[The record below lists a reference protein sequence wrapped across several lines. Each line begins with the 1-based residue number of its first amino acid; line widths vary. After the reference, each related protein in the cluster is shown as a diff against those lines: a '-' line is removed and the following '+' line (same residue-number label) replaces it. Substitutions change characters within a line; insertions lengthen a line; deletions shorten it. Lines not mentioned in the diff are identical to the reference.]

1 VEIKIKRARAGGW
14 LTGSALLFLG
24 FFSLALVIANLGRA
38 QTNPPQAVAAPG
50 SGMTEEQVALQRKL
64 GVATAAAQKD
74 PQVEAA
80 FQRAVKALRESD
92 ELMYKKIKQIDP
104 ALTEVVDQILKAK
117 YPDLGKGK

>member
-1 VEIKIKRARAGGW
+1 MEIKIKRARAGGW

-24 FFSLALVIANLGRA
+24 FFSLVIANLGRA
-38 QTNPPQAVAAPG
+38 QTNPVKPPPPAPG

-64 GVATAAAQKD
+64 GLATAAARKD

-80 FQRAVKALRESD
+80 FQKVIKALRESD

-104 ALTEVVDQILKAK
+104 SLTEAVDQILKAK
-117 YPDLGKGK
+117 YPDLGQGK